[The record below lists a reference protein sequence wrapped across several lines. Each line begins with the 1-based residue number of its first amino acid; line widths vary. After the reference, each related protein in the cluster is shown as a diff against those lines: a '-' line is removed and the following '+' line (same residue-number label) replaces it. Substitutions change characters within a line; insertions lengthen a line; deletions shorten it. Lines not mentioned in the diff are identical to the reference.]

1 MSNISNDS
9 KHILSYARLLDD
21 IKSFKTSGSAY
32 GSRIGNRFDTPTQKY
47 FKILFYFGSSSES
60 MWGPYPSGLLAPT
73 WEYIPDQLQTDA
85 EYLQEM
91 NAEEGEKIQ
100 TENDTEKTKQNNK
113 PETPKYF
120 NYYDHNSAWSFL
132 RLNDELER
140 AEKLEQFITLLSDIS
155 SNSPWYF
162 TSISGVNEAL
172 ERKFTEDSKTDA
184 SQPKKL
190 TITCLPDS
198 YDDRISTLLD
208 LYRDI
213 TWSWIHKKEIIPA
226 NLRKFDM
233 AIYIFEAPTE
243 YWHYNYNGYPIN
255 DLGGSSINVIGNE
268 NSRPDDFNINYKMI
282 EFHDCEFNYNSSKNG
297 WAELNNQTGTT
308 PTHSIEIFY
317 NDCYEYSYN
326 DFMSRTIGDIIL
338 TDLLDTAENY
348 GWVEDDLKSIPQ
360 ITSNGKKELLMTLF
374 KEGNW
379 PNDYIDNTEEGSII
393 SDITKKVSGIFG
405 KYYNTLG
412 NISTKGYKHR
422 DGEAEIEKKLVPQK
436 GFLTNAVG
444 QVAGAIISDVKGL
457 INKALLGNLFTYSL
471 TNMGRQLSSF
481 LKGDVIRTGMS
492 IKKYIDAHN
501 ARNSTDDSSMVYEN
515 IFTPESW
522 QENNNYHRDLN
533 NVGPREQNTDGVGF
547 HKANIF
553 TSSKSNDLNSINNT
567 VTSNNNIYSNSS
579 IANNL

>member
-1 MSNISNDS
+1 MSNISKDS
-9 KHILSYARLLDD
+9 KHILSYTRLLDD
-21 IKSFKTSGSAY
+21 IKGFKSSGSAY
-32 GSRIGNRFDTPTQKY
+32 GNRIGNRFDTPSQKY

-73 WEYIPDQLQTDA
+73 WEYIPDQLQTDE
-85 EYLQEM
+85 EYLQGVNGNTQSEAIK
-91 NAEEGEKIQ
+91 NNDFENFDWSHIYENKWIPNKEEKA
-100 TENDTEKTKQNNK
+100 KQNNK
-113 PETPKYF
+113 PETPKHF
-120 NYYDHNSAWSFL
+120 SYYDHNSAWSFL

-172 ERKFTEDSKTDA
+172 ERKFTEEGKMDA
-184 SQPKKL
+184 SQPRKL
-190 TITCLPDS
+190 TITCLPDA

-213 TWSWIHKKEIIPA
+213 TWSWIHKKEIVPA

-233 AIYIFEAPTE
+233 AIYIFEAPNS
-243 YWHYNYNGYPIN
+243 YWHNFNN
-255 DLGGSSINVIGNE
+255 SSFDVLDMIGLSVDDAIIGNE
-268 NSRPDDFNINYKMI
+268 NSKPDDLNISYKMI

-297 WAELNNQTGTT
+297 WAELNNQTGIT
-308 PTHSIEIFY
+308 PTHTIEIFY

-348 GWVEDDLKSIPQ
+348 GWVEDDLKSVPQ
-360 ITSNGKKELLMTLF
+360 TTSNGKKELLMSIF

-379 PNDYIDNTEEGSII
+379 PQS
-393 SDITKKVSGIFG
+393 
-405 KYYNTLG
+405 
-412 NISTKGYKHR
+412 
-422 DGEAEIEKKLVPQK
+422 
-436 GFLTNAVG
+436 GFLTNALN
-444 QVAGAIISDVKGL
+444 QVTGALVSDVKGL
-457 INKALLGNLFTYSL
+457 VNKALLGNLFTFSL
-471 TNMGRQLSSF
+471 TNVGRQVSSF
-481 LKGDVIRTGMS
+481 LKGDLIRTGMS

-501 ARNSTDDSSMVYEN
+501 ARHPNDSPMVYDN